1 MKKIIFTFLM
11 LTCLALPVGAAGTE
25 LKDGFNQ
32 QHQGDVRVCARSIT
46 LNGQVVGNVYVESN
60 GTFICAGSGRVTGN
74 VYASNG
80 STVIVKGLIG
90 GNVIL
95 DRSSKIRMEGG
106 RVNGRIEDPNK

>member
-46 LNGQVVGNVYVESN
+46 LNGQVIGNVYVESN
-60 GTFICAGSGRVTGN
+60 GTFICAGSGCGKSRN
-74 VYASNG
+74 LR
-80 STVIVKGLIG
+80 ICF
-90 GNVIL
+90 
-95 DRSSKIRMEGG
+95 MEVEN
-106 RVNGRIEDPNK
+106 RKRE